1 MVPRGLELRTL
12 WLLAVRSNQLSYETH
27 WLGSDPWVCKS
38 FWAEG
43 LQVFSAMRPTRKPNF
58 YTTLFFGSPPQ
69 RWWLKCKEVVRR
81 GWKEYYSS
89 GPHHKGDGS
98 ARHKRPLANKNDSCG
113 IWTHAVYTSG
123 TWVHPLRP
131 LGQTVAACGAD
142 LKRSKLTSHFD
153 ICLQCRLKGLARSP
167 RRRRKDVPEHFWQP
181 WQWSSYSSQQGHVN
195 KDAHNHSGPA
205 RARTADL
212 TVIGCT
218 L

>member
-1 MVPRGLELRTL
+1 MGMWKFLSRRSTSFFSHASHQKTKLLHNTILRVPTTKVMAQVQRSCAKRLERI
-12 WLLAVRSNQLSYETH
+12 
-27 WLGSDPWVCKS
+27 
-38 FWAEG
+38 
-43 LQVFSAMRPTRKPNF
+43 
-58 YTTLFFGSPPQ
+58 LFFGSPPQ
-69 RWWLKCKEVVRR
+69 RWWLKCKEVVWR

-98 ARHKRPLANKNDSCG
+98 ARHKKPLANKIDSCG

-131 LGQTVAACGAD
+131 LRQTVAACGAD

-167 RRRRKDVPEHFWQP
+167 RRRRKEVPEHFWQP

-195 KDAHNHSGPA
+195 KDAHNHSGPTQV
-205 RARTADL
+205 RSADF
-212 TVIGCT
+212 TVIGRM